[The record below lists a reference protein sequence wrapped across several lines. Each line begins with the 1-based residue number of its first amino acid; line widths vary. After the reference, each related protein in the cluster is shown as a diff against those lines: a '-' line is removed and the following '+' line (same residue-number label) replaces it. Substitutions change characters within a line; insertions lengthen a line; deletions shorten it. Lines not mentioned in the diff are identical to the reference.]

1 MGSVATLS
9 RTTSAV
15 GSAVAPDVVRHDDSR
30 LSDTR
35 VPTGTA
41 GGALNGTYPNPAL
54 DLVPWP
60 PVTLLDAAT
69 IATDASLGNHFR
81 VTLAGTR
88 ILGNPTNLTDGQ
100 RLTWELIQDATGG
113 RAITFDTMY
122 TLGVDLPV
130 VTLSIIAGK
139 RDFLGGIYN
148 SGTGK
153 IYIVSFIKGY

>member
-1 MGSVATLS
+1 MASVGSLS
-9 RTTSAV
+9 RHTSAV
-15 GSAVAPDVVRHDDSR
+15 GSASAPDVVRHDDSR

-35 VPTGTA
+35 IPTGTA

-60 PVTLLDAAT
+60 PVSLLDAAT

-81 VTLAGTR
+81 VTLTGTR

-100 RLTWELIQDATGG
+100 RLTWELIQDSTGG

-122 TLGVDLPV
+122 ALGTDLSA
-130 VTLSIIAGK
+130 VTLSAVASQ

-153 IYIVSFIKGY
+153 IYLVSFIKGY